1 MPALTSATL
10 PATPICSS
18 DGTSTRKMLAE
29 IAGMVARNSKGS
41 VNGVDLMATAVGKTL
56 HQEMDVMA
64 HLVDKIGM
72 FVS

>member
-1 MPALTSATL
+1 
-10 PATPICSS
+10 
-18 DGTSTRKMLAE
+18 MLAE

-64 HLVDKIGM
+64 HLVDEIGM

>member
-1 MPALTSATL
+1 
-10 PATPICSS
+10 
-18 DGTSTRKMLAE
+18 MLAE
-29 IAGMVARNSKGS
+29 IAGMVVIDSKGS
-41 VNGVDLMATAVGKTL
+41 VTGVDLMATAVGKTL